1 MKKKSIIEVFIII
14 ILVVVLA
21 GLVYYI
27 RKQDKMQE
35 ADMKNKMVEIPVKQE
50 KDSVE
55 VELDKSVII
64 EDEEINLDDYTT
76 DITIQNAGTYT
87 LRGRFKH
94 AVIVDTEAGE
104 TTLVLD
110 NVSIENKKT
119 AAIIGLS
126 GDSLKI
132 NTVDNST
139 NTLSDGGNSQFDACI
154 YSKIDLIIDGD
165 GMLNVNGNFKEAIA
179 TNNANIT
186 INMGRLTIKAEDDGI
201 NAGGDKAGTI
211 EINHATIL
219 IDAKGDGIDSNK
231 NVVINSGIMLISGSS
246 ENGDAGIDTDKGY
259 TINGGTVIAL
269 GSSMLEKPEGATQ
282 NVGIWSLDSTVKA
295 NSIVALT
302 DNEDNEVISFVA
314 PKNFQTLII
323 STAYLKT
330 GTYRLY
336 QGGEHTGTLA
346 YNMYSGGEYTKGES
360 IKVDKRTDFTIA
372 QDGTTTFGKLQ
383 K

>member
-1 MKKKSIIEVFIII
+1 MKKRSIIEVFIIVVLVI
-14 ILVVVLA
+14 ILAALVL
-21 GLVYYI
+21 YI
-27 RKQDKMQE
+27 RRQDKMQE
-35 ADMKNKMVEIPVKQE
+35 ADMKNKMVEVPVKQE
-50 KDSVE
+50 KDAVD
-55 VELDKSVII
+55 VELNKTVII
-64 EDEEINLDDYTT
+64 ENEEINLDEYTT
-76 DITIQNAGTYT
+76 DITINTAGTYT
-87 LRGRFKH
+87 LRGKFKH
-94 AVIVDTEAGE
+94 AVIVETETGDTN
-104 TTLVLD
+104 LILD
-110 NVSIENKKT
+110 NVTIENKKT

-126 GDSLKI
+126 GDSLTI

-165 GMLNVNGNFKEAIA
+165 GMLNVNGNYKEGIA

-186 INMGRLTIKAEDDGI
+186 INMGRITVKAEDDGI

-219 IDAKGDGIDSNK
+219 VDAKGDGIDSNK

-259 TINGGTVIAL
+259 TINGGTIIAL
-269 GSSMLEKPEGATQ
+269 GSSMLEKPAGSTQ

-295 NSIVALT
+295 NTLVSLT
-302 DNEDNEVISFVA
+302 DSEDNEVISFVA
-314 PKNFQTLII
+314 PKSFQTLII

-330 GTYRLY
+330 GTYKLY
-336 QGGEHTGTLA
+336 QGGEHSGTLA
-346 YNMYSGGEYTKGES
+346 YNMYSGGEYTKGDS
-360 IKVDKRTDFTIA
+360 LKVDKRIEFTIS

-383 K
+383 